1 MPFPIHLITVSD
13 RASAG
18 AYPDLTGPLAAQL
31 LSKAFPDAAVTHAL
45 IPDGTTS
52 VQNAVAQACDAGA
65 RVVLTLGG
73 TGLASRDHTVDATAQ
88 LISRDIPGVAEAIRA
103 KGMEATPRAMFS
115 RGVAGVIARGTLGN
129 SAEVVIINIAGS
141 PNAAEVACEVL
152 IPVLPHLV
160 NQLDDGKHDDAEPAQ
175 VEPQHALITERP
187 LLRDLVERVV
197 LGPKMGA
204 LVTFEGHV
212 RNHDPEAADTV
223 DRLEYSAHPDAEKQ
237 LADIL
242 TEFSREASHPGGEI
256 RIAAHHRIGSLKVGD
271 VALIVCVA
279 AAHRTDTFRICQDVV
294 EQIKARVPIWKK
306 QFTSSDEGTW
316 LGLS

>member
-1 MPFPIHLITVSD
+1 MPFAIHLITVSD

-18 AYPDLTGPLAAQL
+18 AYPDLTGPLATQL
-31 LSKAFPDAAVTHAL
+31 LSAAFPDATVTHAL
-45 IPDGTTS
+45 IPDGVTS
-52 VQNAVAQACDAGA
+52 VQNAIAYACDLGA

-103 KGMEATPRAMFS
+103 KGLEATPRAMFS

-129 SAEVVIINIAGS
+129 AAEVVVINIAGS

-160 NQLDDGKHDDAEPAQ
+160 NQLDDGKHEDSEPAQ
-175 VEPQHALITERP
+175 IEPQRALITERP
-187 LLRDLVERVV
+187 LIRDLVERVV
-197 LGPKMGA
+197 LGPQMGA
-204 LVTFEGHV
+204 LVTFEGRV
-212 RNHDPEAADTV
+212 RDNDPEADGAV
-223 DRLEYSAHPDAEKQ
+223 ERLEYSAHPDAE
-237 LADIL
+237 LTLSEIL
-242 TEFSREASHPGGEI
+242 DEFSREAAHPDGEI
-256 RIAAHHRIGSLKVGD
+256 RIAAHHRIGSLTVGD
-271 VALIVCVA
+271 VAIIVCVS

-306 QFTSSDEGTW
+306 QFTATDEGTW